1 MTIPGTE
8 RSVRWNVYALALAGP
23 ALLMTIV
30 WTIYLLYPSKWCGA
44 LIGAA
49 KEAQIPAPQC
59 TSLLLVILQIHR
71 DTVWILGGT
80 LGLVI
85 VAIGLAA
92 TGMTFRGRIMGS
104 DLTMGAD
111 ASAGAKIVADAAVDK
126 AAEVKDAGQ

>member
-1 MTIPGTE
+1 MNIPGAE
-8 RSVRWNVYALALAGP
+8 RSLRWNVFALAFAGP
-23 ALLMTIV
+23 SLLGVIV
-30 WTIYLLYPSKWCGA
+30 WVTYLLYPSKWCGA

-59 TSLLLVILQIHR
+59 TSLLLVILSIHR

-92 TGMTFRGRIMGS
+92 TGMTFRGRVMGS
-104 DLTMGAD
+104 DVSMGREPDVVLSPGETAQ
-111 ASAGAKIVADAAVDK
+111 AAPTEEIK
-126 AAEVKDAGQ
+126 P